1 MNTLT
6 NFFTELMRKY
16 LPDPFVFAIG
26 LTILTMGLAIVV
38 EQQSLVT
45 TIDNWGA
52 GFWNLLGFTTQ
63 MAVILVMGYVL
74 ARAPLVDA
82 LLSGLTSRVQR
93 PATAVVVATLVG
105 AVASYINW
113 GFGLVVGGILARK
126 LAAKLRGVHYPLI
139 IASAYSGFTLY
150 GIGLSA
156 TIPIVISAK
165 GHALAGSMGVIPL
178 SQTIFSTPM
187 LVAGLVLLVTLPLLN
202 VLMLPRRPEG
212 VVPIHPSLAQEEQSR
227 HGPANATPGAEVTI
241 AQRLNNSRLLS
252 IIIGL
257 VATVYLY
264 RYFAAGKPFD
274 VNIINFVILFAGIML
289 LGTPARY
296 VEMLN
301 EGVKAVAGVLL
312 QYPFYAGLMAIM
324 AGSGLVESI
333 SHAFVEISTPHTL
346 TLWGIVSSF
355 LINFFAPSAGG
366 HWVVQGPFMIEA
378 AKSLGTPLNQTA
390 MAVMLGNA
398 WNDLVQPFWLL
409 PALALSRLHLKDIM
423 GYTVVHMLWVGVVY
437 SATLLIWA
445 RLG

>member
-1 MNTLT
+1 MHSMTS
-6 NFFTELMRKY
+6 FFTELMRRY

-38 EQQSLVT
+38 EQQSVAT

-82 LLSGLTSRVQR
+82 LLSALVSQVQR

-105 AVASYINW
+105 GVASYINW
-113 GFGLVVGGILARK
+113 GFGLVVGGIVAKK
-126 LAAKLRGVHYPLI
+126 LALKLRDVHYPLI

-156 TIPIVISAK
+156 TIPIVISSK
-165 GHALAGSMGVIPL
+165 GHALADAMGVIPL
-178 SQTIFSTPM
+178 RETIFSAPM
-187 LVAGLVLLVTLPLLN
+187 LLAGLALLITLPVLN
-202 VLMLPRRPEG
+202 VMMLPRRADQ
-212 VVPIHPSLAQEEQSR
+212 VVPIDPALAPAEQ
-227 HGPANATPGAEVTI
+227 GAAGAPAAASAGGKTLAS
-241 AQRLNNSRLLS
+241 RLNDSRLLS
-252 IIIGL
+252 LAIGA
-257 VATVYLY
+257 VAAVYLY
-264 RYFAAGKPFD
+264 RYFAAGKAFD
-274 VNIINFVILFAGIML
+274 VNIINFVILFAGIVL

-301 EGVKAVAGVLL
+301 EGIKAVGGVIL

-333 SHAFVEISTPHTL
+333 SHAFVDISTPHTL

-366 HWVVQGPFMIEA
+366 HWVVQGPFMIA
-378 AKSLGTPLNQTA
+378 AAHSLGAPLNQTA

-423 GYTVVHMLWVGVVY
+423 GYTVVHMLWVGAVY
-437 SATLLIWA
+437 SVTLLIWA

>member
-26 LTILTMGLAIVV
+26 LTILTMSLAIVV

-93 PATAVVVATLVG
+93 PATAMVVATLVG

-212 VVPIHPSLAQEEQSR
+212 WFLFTRVWRRKSKAVTVRPTLQHAQRSRLHSASTTAGCSASSLA
-227 HGPANATPGAEVTI
+227 
-241 AQRLNNSRLLS
+241 
-252 IIIGL
+252 
-257 VATVYLY
+257 
-264 RYFAAGKPFD
+264 
-274 VNIINFVILFAGIML
+274 
-289 LGTPARY
+289 
-296 VEMLN
+296 
-301 EGVKAVAGVLL
+301 
-312 QYPFYAGLMAIM
+312 
-324 AGSGLVESI
+324 
-333 SHAFVEISTPHTL
+333 
-346 TLWGIVSSF
+346 
-355 LINFFAPSAGG
+355 
-366 HWVVQGPFMIEA
+366 
-378 AKSLGTPLNQTA
+378 
-390 MAVMLGNA
+390 
-398 WNDLVQPFWLL
+398 WLL
-409 PALALSRLHLKDIM
+409 PSICIDTLPQASRL
-423 GYTVVHMLWVGVVY
+423 TSTSSTSSFCSRASCC
-437 SATLLIWA
+437 SARRHATWKCSTKA
-445 RLG
+445 